1 MGWIQARP
9 QALKT
14 PVLPEGSGSLYTLL
28 GGEVCSVSRD
38 QLGQEVRE
46 RICRAEGKEQVEV
59 SMEAAK
65 EQPSNSTMK
74 LRVAV
79 ARRQAEQG

>member
-1 MGWIQARP
+1 M
-9 QALKT
+9 
-14 PVLPEGSGSLYTLL
+14 
-28 GGEVCSVSRD
+28 CSVSRE

>member
-1 MGWIQARP
+1 M
-9 QALKT
+9 
-14 PVLPEGSGSLYTLL
+14 
-28 GGEVCSVSRD
+28 CSVSRD

-46 RICRAEGKEQVEV
+46 RICQAEGKEQTEV

-65 EQPSNSTMK
+65 EQPSNCTMK

-79 ARRQAEQG
+79 ARREA